1 MIITGKSSCLD
12 PRQYPSQSLNV
23 QNELCVQEFF
33 CFEQFTSAQSNIRF
47 ITNKW
52 TESVLTQFFF
62 SNKIFITSRLI
73 EGSLKN
79 CLQTM
84 FVIYRVT
91 AWHPYYLKN
100 TFTDLYIQ
108 GKANPFFIESNKTRI
123 LRFFLLRRLQRSVLK
138 LPSH

>member
-1 MIITGKSSCLD
+1 MCQRYNSTKGGKFCLCFAKT
-12 PRQYPSQSLNV
+12 RFNIYTIQQLV
-23 QNELCVQEFF
+23 FQFLFLEFF
-33 CFEQFTSAQSNIRF
+33 CYEQFTSAQSNIRF

-79 CLQTM
+79 CLQTV

-100 TFTDLYIQ
+100 TFTDFTYR
-108 GKANPFFIESNKTRI
+108 GKPTR
-123 LRFFLLRRLQRSVLK
+123 FSLK
-138 LPSH
+138 AIRPEF